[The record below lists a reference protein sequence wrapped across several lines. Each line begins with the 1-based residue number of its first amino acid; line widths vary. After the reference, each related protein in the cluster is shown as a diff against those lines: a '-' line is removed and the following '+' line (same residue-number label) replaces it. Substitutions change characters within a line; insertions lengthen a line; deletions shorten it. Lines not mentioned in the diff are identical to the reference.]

1 MALESWRK
9 LFLLKWLAKKGGRW
23 KRSSSELS
31 YRVTE
36 CLRDTRS
43 DPGLEKGVLQERP
56 SREDGHEERLPVG
69 KGLPAG

>member
-9 LFLLKWLAKKGGRW
+9 LFLLKWLAKKGGEGW

-36 CLRDTRS
+36 CPRDTRS
-43 DPGLEKGVLQERP
+43 HPGLEKGVLQERP
-56 SREDGHEERLPVG
+56 PEGRWP
-69 KGLPAG
+69 